1 MWNTRA
7 NGDATKANLFY
18 TLERD
23 VDIRRVEW
31 ISANRIALGLRIGL
45 IEIWEIDEEG
55 ETTNSRVI
63 KQFKQGNVSLR
74 ISTILHEMLP
84 IFAFHLVKGA
94 ITDLKWNEMTEYLAS
109 CSFDGLIKVII
120 SFIRCQL
127 VDEWEDDG
135 QEKTSLISYFPPFV
149 SDLVDRQRRC

>member
-1 MWNTRA
+1 MLWNTRA

-63 KQFKQGNVSLR
+63 KQFKHGDVSLR
-74 ISTILHEMLP
+74 ISTTLQLFYHFL
-84 IFAFHLVKGA
+84 L
-94 ITDLKWNEMTEYLAS
+94 
-109 CSFDGLIKVII
+109 
-120 SFIRCQL
+120 FIC
-127 VDEWEDDG
+127 
-135 QEKTSLISYFPPFV
+135 
-149 SDLVDRQRRC
+149 

>member
-1 MWNTRA
+1 MFNKSIVVTSFPFSLSLPFFLIFQDEKKLFLWNTRA
-7 NGDATKANLFY
+7 NGDATKSNLFY

-23 VDIRRVEW
+23 GYIWAVEW
-31 ISANRIALGLRIGL
+31 ISANRIALPLDNVIN
-45 IEIWEIDEEG
+45 IWQIDEEG

-120 SFIRCQL
+120 SFIRC
-127 VDEWEDDG
+127 
-135 QEKTSLISYFPPFV
+135 
-149 SDLVDRQRRC
+149 